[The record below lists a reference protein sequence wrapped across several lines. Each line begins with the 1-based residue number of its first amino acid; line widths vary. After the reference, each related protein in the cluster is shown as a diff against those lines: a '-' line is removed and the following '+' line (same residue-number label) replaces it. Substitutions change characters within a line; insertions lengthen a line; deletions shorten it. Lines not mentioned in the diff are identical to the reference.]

1 MNIFI
6 SYSATDSSGASLM
19 ASALQA
25 RGYNVFFDR
34 ETLGAGQSYDG
45 KIERAVHSA
54 DLFIFLL
61 SPEAIEPGRYTMS
74 ELGYAQ
80 QRWPNPDRY
89 VLPVMVRAVDLN
101 NVPDYLRAVTFLRPR
116 GNLVAD
122 VCSAVDRMLARS
134 VTWSIARRFAF
145 YGALAGLVASF
156 LAFQNQLSLI
166 GVDVLGVSPDCG
178 LPIGIALMVSLR
190 RSFQGIAQWR
200 TLACFGL
207 AIVAVLAAPHIL
219 RVSRAFNDA
228 NVIDTQNR
236 SEPDDASEDNDNEK
250 LRHKLRHDADLTLYP
265 DHFLARVNEMF
276 LQRREAGTAGNP
288 AYLRD
293 WSDSALQDVK
303 KAADHDSFPRELIP
317 YSYVPVPV
325 PVLFRCG
332 AVSCAFGV
340 IMIAGLAAIFVRVP
354 RWTVA
359 IAGIVSAF
367 AIGAVSAIALGLYQ
381 TSIFIVYDKFD
392 DIYRSLWSY
401 PGLMLAATAW
411 SATIFGLLGYG
422 LAVTLPNRPQRSLEQ
437 IY

>member
-1 MNIFI
+1 MKIFI
-6 SYSATDSSGASLM
+6 SYSASDASEARLM
-19 ASALQA
+19 ASALEA
-25 RGYNVFFDR
+25 RGYNVFFDK

-101 NVPDYLRAVTFLRPR
+101 NVPDYLRAVTFLRPS
-116 GNLVAD
+116 GNLAAEVG
-122 VCSAVDRMLARS
+122 SAVDQMLARS
-134 VTWSIARRFAF
+134 VAWSIARRFAF
-145 YGALAGLVASF
+145 YGAFAGLVASF

-166 GVDVLGVSPDCG
+166 GVYVLGVPPDCG

-219 RVSRAFNDA
+219 RVY
-228 NVIDTQNR
+228 
-236 SEPDDASEDNDNEK
+236 
-250 LRHKLRHDADLTLYP
+250 DADLTLYP
-265 DHFLARVNEMF
+265 DHPLARLNRLALGM
-276 LQRREAGTAGNP
+276 ADKGTMRQPN
-288 AYLRD
+288 YLRD
-293 WSDSALQDVK
+293 WSDNAL
-303 KAADHDSFPRELIP
+303 HDLGGGAGFLIDESVERSVP
-317 YSYVPVPV
+317 HSYVPVPV
-325 PVLFRCG
+325 PVVLRYG

-340 IMIAGLAAIFVRVP
+340 IMIAGLAAIFARVP

-367 AIGAVSAIALGLYQ
+367 AIGAASAVAVGLYQ
-381 TSIFIVYDKFD
+381 TSIFIAYDIAYDSDKAGELW
-392 DIYRSLWSY
+392 RSLWSY
-401 PGLMLAATAW
+401 PGLMLGATAW

>member
-1 MNIFI
+1 MRIFI
-6 SYSATDSSGASLM
+6 SYSASDASEARLM

-25 RGYNVFFDR
+25 RGYNVFFDK
-34 ETLGAGQSYDG
+34 ENLGAGQSYDG

-89 VLPVMVRAVDLN
+89 ILPVMVRAVDLN
-101 NVPDYLRAVTFLRPR
+101 NVPDYLRAVSFLKPS
-116 GNLVAD
+116 GNLVAE
-122 VCSAVDRMLARS
+122 VGSAVDQMLARS
-134 VTWSIARRFAF
+134 VAWSIARRFAL
-145 YGALAGLVASF
+145 YGAFAGLVASF
-156 LAFQNQLSLI
+156 LAFRNQLSLI
-166 GVDVLGVSPDCG
+166 GVDVLGVPPDCG

-207 AIVAVLAAPHIL
+207 AIVGVLAAPHIL
-219 RVSRAFNDA
+219 RVY
-228 NVIDTQNR
+228 
-236 SEPDDASEDNDNEK
+236 
-250 LRHKLRHDADLTLYP
+250 DADLTLYP
-265 DHFLARVNEMF
+265 DHPLVKLNHLAMDLADRGWV
-276 LQRREAGTAGNP
+276 LQP
-288 AYLRD
+288 KYLRD
-293 WSDSALQDVK
+293 WSDNALHDIKSSMLVSEEEH
-303 KAADHDSFPRELIP
+303 AAAPVP

-325 PVLFRCG
+325 PVLLRYG

-340 IMIAGLAAIFVRVP
+340 IMIAGLAAIFARVP

-367 AIGAVSAIALGLYQ
+367 AIGAASAAAVGLYQ
-381 TSIFIVYDKFD
+381 TSIFIVYDIAYDAEVGGELF
-392 DIYRSLWSY
+392 RSLWSY
-401 PGLMLAATAW
+401 PGLMLGATAW